1 MAQTIDSGFT
11 DGQMDRNLAMEVVRV
26 TEVAAIAAARLM
38 GRGAKNESDQA
49 AVDAMRRAFDALNID
64 GTVVIGEGERDEAP
78 MLYIGERVGKRSEGA
93 PRVDI
98 ALDPLEGTNLCAY
111 GRPGAISVVAI
122 ANSGNLLNAPDTY
135 MEKLA
140 VGPAARGKI
149 DLRKSPTENLKAIA
163 LALGRDLNDLTVVIL
178 DRPRHEELIREVRSV
193 GARIRLIEDGDV
205 AGGVATCFP
214 ETGVDVLMG
223 IGGAPEGVITAAAV
237 KSVGGDMQGRLKP
250 RNDEE
255 IVRARKMGVSDLN
268 RIYTAEELAQG
279 EVMFAATGVTS
290 SDFLRG
296 VRFFGGGAETWS
308 VVMRSKTSTVRYV
321 QAQHRFDKK
330 PEYFA
335 RQAGGR

>member
-1 MAQTIDSGFT
+1 
-11 DGQMDRNLAMEVVRV
+11 MDRNLALEVVRV
-26 TEVAAIAAARLM
+26 TELAAIAAARLM
-38 GRGAKNESDQA
+38 GRGEKNLSDQA
-49 AVDAMRRAFDALNID
+49 AVDAMRRAFDTLHIQ

-78 MLYIGERVGKRSEGA
+78 MLYIGEKVGRWGA
-93 PRVDI
+93 EDPGIDI

-111 GRPGAISVVAI
+111 GRPGAIAVVAL
-122 ANSGNLLNAPDTY
+122 AERGHLLNAPDTY

-140 VGPAARGKI
+140 VGPRARGSI

-163 LALGRDLNDLTVVIL
+163 KALGRGVDDLTVVIL
-178 DRPRHEELIREVRSV
+178 DRPRHEQLIREVRTV

-205 AGGVATCFP
+205 AGGVATCFD

-223 IGGAPEGVITAAAV
+223 TGGAPEGVITAAAV
-237 KSVGGDMQGRLKP
+237 KSVGGDMQGQLRP

-255 IVRARKMGVSDLN
+255 IARARKMGISDLK

-296 VRFFGGGAETWS
+296 VRFLGGGAETWS
-308 VVMRSKTSTVRYV
+308 VVMRSKTGTVRYV
-321 QAQHRFDKK
+321 QAQHRFEKK
-330 PEYFA
+330 PEYFSRA
-335 RQAGGR
+335 QGGGR

>member
-1 MAQTIDSGFT
+1 
-11 DGQMDRNLAMEVVRV
+11 MDRNLALEVVRV
-26 TEVAAIAAARLM
+26 TELAAIAAARLM
-38 GRGAKNESDQA
+38 GRGEKNLSDQA
-49 AVDAMRRAFDALNID
+49 AVDAMRRAFDTLHIQ

-78 MLYIGERVGKRSEGA
+78 MLYIGEKVGRWG
-93 PRVDI
+93 PDDPGIDI

-111 GRPGAISVVAI
+111 GRPGAIAVVAL
-122 ANSGNLLNAPDTY
+122 AERGKLLNAPDTY

-140 VGPAARGKI
+140 VGPLARGAI
-149 DLRKSPTENLKAIA
+149 DMRKSPTENLRAIA
-163 LALGRDLNDLTVVIL
+163 RALGRDGGDLTVVIL
-178 DRPRHEELIREVRSV
+178 DRPRHEELVREVRAA

-237 KSVGGDMQGRLKP
+237 KAVGGDMQGRLRP
-250 RNDEE
+250 RNDDE
-255 IVRARKMGVSDLN
+255 IVRARRMGITDLD

-296 VRFFGGGAETWS
+296 VRFLGGGAETWS
-308 VVMRSKTSTVRYV
+308 VVMRSKTGTVRYV
-321 QAQHRFDKK
+321 QAQHRFETK

>member
-1 MAQTIDSGFT
+1 
-11 DGQMDRNLAMEVVRV
+11 
-26 TEVAAIAAARLM
+26 
-38 GRGAKNESDQA
+38 
-49 AVDAMRRAFDALNID
+49 MRSALNTLSID

-78 MLYIGERVGKRSEGA
+78 MLYIGEKVGSGGPKI
-93 PRVDI
+93 DI

-111 GRPGAISVVAI
+111 GRPGAIAVVAL
-122 ANSGNLLNAPDTY
+122 AERGKLLNAPDTY

-140 VGPAARGKI
+140 VGPKARGEI
-149 DLRKSPTENLKAIA
+149 DLRKSPTENLRSIA
-163 LALGRDLNDLTVVIL
+163 SALGRELGDLTVVIL
-178 DRPRHEELIREVRSV
+178 DRPRHEELIREVRSA

-223 IGGAPEGVITAAAV
+223 TGGAPEGVITAAAV

-250 RNDEE
+250 RNEEE
-255 IVRARKMGVSDLN
+255 IVRARKMGVTDIH
-268 RIYTAEELAQG
+268 RVYTAEELATG

-308 VVMRSKTSTVRYV
+308 VVMRSKTGTVRYV
-321 QAQHRFDKK
+321 QAQHRFEKK
-330 PEYFA
+330 PEYFS
-335 RQAGGR
+335 RQEGGR

>member
-1 MAQTIDSGFT
+1 
-11 DGQMDRNLAMEVVRV
+11 MDRNLALEVVRV
-26 TEVAAIAAARLM
+26 TELAAIAAARLM
-38 GRGAKNESDQA
+38 GRGEKNLSDQA
-49 AVDAMRRAFDALNID
+49 AVDAMRRAFDTLQIQ

-78 MLYIGERVGKRSEGA
+78 MLFIGEKVGRWGTDD
-93 PRVDI
+93 PGIDI

-111 GRPGAISVVAI
+111 GRPGAIAVVAL
-122 ANSGNLLNAPDTY
+122 AERGHLLNAPDTY

-140 VGPAARGKI
+140 VGPRARGTI
-149 DLRKSPTENLKAIA
+149 DLRKSPTENLRAIA
-163 LALGRDLNDLTVVIL
+163 KALGRGVDDLTVVVL

-205 AGGVATCFP
+205 AGGVATCFE

-223 IGGAPEGVITAAAV
+223 TGGAPEGVITAAAV
-237 KSVGGDMQGRLKP
+237 KSVGGDMQGKLKL
-250 RNDEE
+250 RNDDE
-255 IVRARKMGVSDLN
+255 VARARRMGISNLD

-308 VVMRSKTSTVRYV
+308 VVMRSKTGTVRYV

-330 PEYFA
+330 PEYFS
-335 RQAGGR
+335 RGPGRI